1 LKFLISVFQRN
12 QWLVFFDFLRVSVL
26 RRASKSCFFSQIS
39 FPPLKRWAIF
49 MRPACAGLAHIS
61 ANQFK
66 SAFISVELL
75 VVATPRCASVVGFAF
90 DFGFE
95 FPWRPL
101 R

>member
-1 LKFLISVFQRN
+1 L
-12 QWLVFFDFLRVSVL
+12 FDDGFLRVFLSASVL

-39 FPPLKRWAIF
+39 FPPLKRRVIF

-75 VVATPRCASVVGFAF
+75 VVATPRCVSVVGFALDF
-90 DFGFE
+90 DLDLVFLCG
-95 FPWRPL
+95 L
-101 R
+101 YG